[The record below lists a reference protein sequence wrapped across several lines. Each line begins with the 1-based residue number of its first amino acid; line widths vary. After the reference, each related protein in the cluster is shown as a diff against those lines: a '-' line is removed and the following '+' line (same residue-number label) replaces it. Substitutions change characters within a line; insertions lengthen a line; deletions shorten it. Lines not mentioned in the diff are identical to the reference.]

1 MRNLSGPKGSLSLFV
16 TLNNNYVTLYRI
28 SNILAV
34 GILFMPMKT
43 IFEPNYR
50 KLVGWLTAERKFKKI
65 TQPELAEKLALP
77 NHTYISKIERF
88 ERKLDVYEFVKIC
101 SALEL
106 DPHEGI
112 DILVKQ
118 PVTIRPMK

>member
-1 MRNLSGPKGSLSLFV
+1 MTKVSNFEHIDDYN
-16 TLNNNYVTLYRI
+16 TI
-28 SNILAV
+28 SI
-34 GILFMPMKT
+34 MKT

-50 KLVGWLTAERKFKKI
+50 QLVGWLTAERKFKKM
-65 TQPELAEKLALP
+65 TQPQLAEKLALP

-101 SALEL
+101 AALEI

-112 DILVKQ
+112 EILIK
-118 PVTIRPMK
+118 PKLSF